1 MTIVANRKSP
11 GSRWSEEHW
20 TVLGLKPGATAANK
34 LTTQTQ
40 NWELGSGLSGSC
52 DIITSL
58 AGLWS
63 RLYRVIS
70 GPWPLG
76 NQRHGEGGQD
86 PFTYSD
92 IPSWEANVYLVRLLL
107 SFLFIAFNLLLSLWI
122 KWSIL
127 DVVCL
132 TVGLFP
138 FYKREFK
145 IVKHFWS
152 SRHWPHIFNFFL
164 CTE

>member
-1 MTIVANRKSP
+1 MANRKSP
-11 GSRWSEEHW
+11 GSRWSEEYW
-20 TVLGLKPGATAANK
+20 TGPGLKPGATAANK
-34 LTTQTQ
+34 LTTQ
-40 NWELGSGLSGSC
+40 NSELRSGLSGSC

-58 AGLWS
+58 TGLWS
-63 RLYRVIS
+63 RPYRVIS
-70 GPWPLG
+70 GPGHDLLVTRDKEMVVRIHLRTLTFLAWR
-76 NQRHGEGGQD
+76 QM
-86 PFTYSD
+86 
-92 IPSWEANVYLVRLLL
+92 YLVRLLL
-107 SFLFIAFNLLLSLWI
+107 SILFIAFNLLLSLWI

-152 SRHWPHIFNFFL
+152 SGHWPHIFNFFL